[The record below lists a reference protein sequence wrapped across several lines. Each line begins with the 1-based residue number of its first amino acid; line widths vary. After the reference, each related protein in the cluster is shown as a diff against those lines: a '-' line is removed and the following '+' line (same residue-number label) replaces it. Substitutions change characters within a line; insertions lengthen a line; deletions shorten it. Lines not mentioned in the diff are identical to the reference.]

1 MAGCMMMTRNMTMT
15 DASANGTTSAFRAH
29 STAMSCAS
37 MNHIALILDAILL
50 ASIIICALAAIAILV
65 CVSVRLEVISILS
78 ILVLVLLVLEYHDLP
93 RLR

>member
-50 ASIIICALAAIAILV
+50 ASIIICALVSITILV
-65 CVSVRLEVISILS
+65 SVFVAGIS
-78 ILVLVLLVLEYHDLP
+78 ILVLVLLVLEYCDSP

>member
-1 MAGCMMMTRNMTMT
+1 MMMTRNMTMT

-50 ASIIICALAAIAILV
+50 ASIIICALESITILV
-65 CVSVRLEVISILS
+65 SVFVAGIS
-78 ILVLVLLVLEYHDLP
+78 ILVLVLLVLEYCDSP